1 LALPKHEGLELISTR
16 EALKVLKE
24 GAKCFMVVAQP
35 EKRSAT
41 ELIQSIHVANEY
53 ADVFPDEVP
62 GLPPSRDVDFT
73 IDLIPGAGP
82 VSMAPYRMAPVELA
96 ELKKQIVDLL
106 EKKFIRP
113 SAAPWGALVLL
124 VKKKDGSSRL
134 YIDYKQLN
142 KLTIKNRYPL
152 PRIDDLLD

>member
-1 LALPKHEGLELISTR
+1 MALPKHEGLELISTR